1 MKKNFTLPQIT
12 LFLFSLLLV
21 SLCINIAM
29 PSVQTQFEP
38 TDTNVY
44 TSSVM
49 DKNRLNSSEMNIHHA
64 EQGLLLTPFSHPLR
78 IEPLSFLKPRVIDAP
93 TKPPSNP
100 PTVTVAD
107 RRLQV
112 KQWVSLAMTVI
123 IIPSTFYKQT
133 IDNNRLGGWKE
144 SNLQYKTV
152 K

>member
-1 MKKNFTLPQIT
+1 MKKHFTLPQIT

-21 SLCINIAM
+21 SLCINIVM
-29 PSVQTQFEP
+29 SSIQTQFEP
-38 TDTNVY
+38 TDT
-44 TSSVM
+44 SSMM
-49 DKNRLNSSEMNIHHA
+49 DKNRLNGSEMNIHHA
-64 EQGLLLTPFSHPLR
+64 DQRLLLTPFSHPLR
-78 IEPLSFLKPRVIDAP
+78 IEPLSFLKPRVIGAP
-93 TKPPSNP
+93 TKPPSNL